1 MTDTDLSLRALH
13 RGEVVLLSPV
23 GRLDLSTY
31 VRMRDGLLKHVA
43 EQPHAVIVVLGPD
56 LELGSDPLAS
66 VFAAVWMRCCR
77 WPGVPLLLV
86 ATTARH
92 RDLLQR
98 TGLSRFVPCHDR
110 LDTALAAATSP
121 PRRQRNEM
129 QVPED
134 ADACH
139 LARDFARR
147 TCLKWNLREAS
158 PRAVLL
164 TGELV
169 EITRSHTN
177 APLVLRIERFPDQL
191 TVAVRHTGPSPRGA
205 ARRLDLTRIHR
216 LSTACGNTP
225 TLDEGRVLWA
235 AIALDKQGAAP

>member
-1 MTDTDLSLRALH
+1 MTDTGLSLRAMNH
-13 RGEVVLLSPV
+13 GDVVLLSPT

-31 VRMRDGLLKHVA
+31 VSMRDGLLKHVA
-43 EQPHAVIVVLGPD
+43 EQPRAVIVVLGPA

-77 WPGVPLLLV
+77 WPCVPLLLV

-92 RDLLQR
+92 RAMLAR

-110 LDTALAAATSP
+110 LDAALEATTSP
-121 PRRQRNEM
+121 TWRQRNEM
-129 QVPED
+129 QVPADTD
-134 ADACH
+134 APH

-147 TCLKWNLREAS
+147 TCTRWGLREVC

-164 TGELV
+164 AGELV
-169 EITRSHTN
+169 DITQAHTS
-177 APLVLRIERFPDQL
+177 ATLVLRIERFPDQL

-235 AIALDKQGAAP
+235 AIALDPVAST